1 MYYHNYFIYIKLNL
15 FRISQ
20 KISAQKF
27 LYLIFQNLYP
37 FREWLDMNLLHLTD
51 LKNPNKK
58 IPVHIHKEKGLTRIT
73 QNTVILGILE
83 LLIH

>member
-27 LYLIFQNLYP
+27 LYLIFPNLYP
-37 FREWLDMNLLHLTD
+37 FRKWLHMNLLHLTD

-58 IPVHIHKEKGLTRIT
+58 IPFNKKEKKGLTRIT
-73 QNTVILGILE
+73 QYTVILGILE